1 MIYTM
6 YMKRTLTILFIV
18 LSFFAMPT
26 SKALADTSSNR
37 DRVNTIKNGDVF
49 YLGRNTT
56 ATQSGSR
63 NSTSSATSKTTN
75 KPTKLHLLSK
85 VNIEIPQGFAE
96 DIGSVINAIL
106 SVVML
111 LAALL
116 VFMQLIL
123 GGIFWITAGG
133 DKGKTEAA
141 RQRITSALL
150 GLVVLSATYA
160 IFNLALNFL
169 GFASLDEV
177 LKNTRTITGK

>member
-1 MIYTM
+1 
-6 YMKRTLTILFIV
+6 MKKVIIL
-18 LSFFAMPT
+18 LAFFFFGITTTPQPVF
-26 SKALADTSSNR
+26 ADSAANR
-37 DRVNTIKNGDVF
+37 ERVNTVRNGDVL
-49 YLGRNTT
+49 YLGRNTSTASSASTHT
-56 ATQSGSR
+56 ATA
-63 NSTSSATSKTTN
+63 TSSANSNAK
-75 KPTKLHLLSK
+75 KLRLLSN
-85 VNIEIPQGFAE
+85 VVIEIPKGFAG
-96 DIGSVINAIL
+96 DIGSVLNAVL

-116 VFMQLIL
+116 VFMQLLL

-169 GFASLDEV
+169 GFASLQEV
-177 LKNTRTITGK
+177 LRNTKTITGK